1 MKKDLLDDLLIDDV
15 FKDKY
20 QHNLNAKKI
29 NKVYEQN
36 KINNFIFNAIFD
48 DGIFKSMAT
57 QNKIFTQYRACLFL
71 LYFIGTFFL
80 LNAIKP
86 LSFDDHAS
94 IAISVSCCLLCGI
107 VFDLLYSK
115 TLILYFI
122 RKKEINK
129 IKRKTGVQQLVEMF
143 LSSPN
148 VPASKQ
154 YLNMMFLKEENKNK
168 LCKLNNM
175 LEKNGRLTYQE
186 LDRVLG
192 LKSLENEKINNIIKH
207 YLVDWQKE
215 NNENLGKGFKLNNAL
230 TFLMQ

>member
-1 MKKDLLDDLLIDDV
+1 MKKDLLDGLLIDDV

-29 NKVYEQN
+29 NKVYDQN
-36 KINNFIFNAIFD
+36 KIDNFIFNAIFD
-48 DGIFKSMAT
+48 EGIFKSMAI
-57 QNKIFTQYRACLFL
+57 QNKLFIQYRACLFL

-80 LNAIKP
+80 LNAIKS
-86 LSFDDHAS
+86 LNFNDHAS
-94 IAISVSCCLLCGI
+94 VAIFGLCCLSCGI

-115 TLILYFI
+115 ALILYFV
-122 RKKEINK
+122 RKKEISK

-148 VPASKQ
+148 IPSSKK

-168 LCKLNNM
+168 LCRLNNM

-186 LDRVLG
+186 VERVLG

-207 YLVDWQKE
+207 YLIDWQKE

-230 TFLMQ
+230 TFLMH